1 MPLPSLP
8 RQRPIQGLHKDWK
21 FGKKNPK
28 WPEAART
35 TGFASLTDPR
45 IAEILGKIGRGS
57 EQEALA
63 KRVVALEQY
72 YPQATLPELIAIDYL
87 KQKSVEFYF
96 QELVAGGRNVKGGR
110 VLDIVIPMGA
120 QALVINVQGE
130 YYHPSAQVE
139 TMTRVIIMS
148 SIIAGMKPWAYVEVW
163 EDDIYM
169 DQKRVM
175 DSALAGIQLHRKE
188 Q

>member
-8 RQRPIQGLHKDWK
+8 RRRPIPGLQKDWK
-21 FGKKNPK
+21 FGKSTPK
-28 WPEAART
+28 WPEVTRT

-63 KRVVALEQY
+63 KRVVALEQL
-72 YPQATLPELIAIDYL
+72 YPQATLPELVTIDYL

-110 VLDIVIPMGA
+110 VLDFVIPQGG
-120 QALVINVQGE
+120 QCLVLAVHGE
-130 YYHPSAQVE
+130 YWHPSEQQE
-139 TMTRVIIMS
+139 TMTRLIIMS
-148 SIIAGMKPWAYVEVW
+148 SIIAGMKPWAYVEIW
-163 EDDIYM
+163 EDDIFL
-169 DQKRVM
+169 DADRVL
-175 DSALAGIQLHRKE
+175 DSAMAGIQLRRKG
-188 Q
+188 